1 MLLRAAVI
9 WFGILVLASLNG
21 AVRDLLLMP
30 RLGDQTAR
38 AISTIVLCG
47 LVLLVTW
54 RTIRWISPRS
64 REDALRV
71 GVLWVVLTLAF
82 EFLAGHYLFHKPWA
96 ALLADYDLRSGRIW
110 IMALLTTLIAPVW
123 LVQYR
128 RVHPGER

>member
-82 EFLAGHYLFHKPWA
+82 EFLAGHYLFHKPWT

-110 IMALLTTLIAPVW
+110 ILALLTTLIAPVW
-123 LVQYR
+123 LAQDR
-128 RVHPGER
+128 GVHPGER

>member
-21 AVRDLLLMP
+21 AVRDLLLLP
-30 RLGDQTAR
+30 RLGDPAAR

-64 REDALRV
+64 RGEAVRV
-71 GVLWVVLTLAF
+71 GILWVVLTLAF
-82 EFLAGHYLFHKPWA
+82 EFLAGHYLFHKPWT